1 MKGGKRTGAG
11 RKPCTDKKQQITIY
25 VLTSQIE
32 KLGKDT
38 IRQVGE
44 QVVADSVDGEEFDLD
59 GNLPE
64 DVKTAIGVMTENYV
78 DIADF
83 TSVVRFVKKDTT
95 YYYLTF

>member
-1 MKGGKRTGAG
+1 MET
-11 RKPCTDKKQQITIY
+11 
-25 VLTSQIE
+25 LE
-32 KLGKDT
+32 KLQNETTYLVIDQAANRFNFCGLVEID
-38 IRQVGE
+38 E

-64 DVKTAIGVMTENYV
+64 DTKRAIETMTENYV

-83 TSVVRFVKKDTT
+83 TSVVRFVKDDTT

>member
-1 MKGGKRTGAG
+1 METL
-11 RKPCTDKKQQITIY
+11 KKLQNETTYLVIDQAANRFNFCGLVEI
-25 VLTSQIE
+25 
-32 KLGKDT
+32 D
-38 IRQVGE
+38 E

-64 DVKTAIGVMTENYV
+64 DVKTAIEVMTENYV

-83 TSVVRFVKKDTT
+83 TSVVSFVKDDTT

>member
-1 MKGGKRTGAG
+1 MDTL
-11 RKPCTDKKQQITIY
+11 KKLQNETTYLVIDQASNRFNFCGLAEI
-25 VLTSQIE
+25 
-32 KLGKDT
+32 D
-38 IRQVGE
+38 E
-44 QVVADSVDGEEFDLD
+44 QVVANSVDGEEYDLD

-64 DVKTAIGVMTENYV
+64 DTKRAIETMTENYV

>member
-1 MKGGKRTGAG
+1 MKT
-11 RKPCTDKKQQITIY
+11 
-25 VLTSQIE
+25 LE
-32 KLGKDT
+32 KLQNETTYLVIDQASNRFNFCGLAEVD
-38 IRQVGE
+38 E

-64 DVKTAIGVMTENYV
+64 DVKTAVEVMSENYV

-83 TSVVRFVKKDTT
+83 TTVVRFGKNDTT

>member
-1 MKGGKRTGAG
+1 MDTLA
-11 RKPCTDKKQQITIY
+11 
-25 VLTSQIE
+25 
-32 KLGKDT
+32 KLQNETTYLVIDQAANRFNFCGLAE
-38 IRQVGE
+38 VNE
-44 QVVADSVDGEEFDLD
+44 QVVADSVDGEEYDLG

-64 DVKTAIGVMTENYV
+64 DVKTAIEVMTENYV

>member
-1 MKGGKRTGAG
+1 MDTL
-11 RKPCTDKKQQITIY
+11 KKLQNETTYLVIDQAANRFNFCGLVEI
-25 VLTSQIE
+25 
-32 KLGKDT
+32 D
-38 IRQVGE
+38 E
-44 QVVADSVDGEEFDLD
+44 QVVADSVDGEEYDLD

-64 DVKTAIGVMTENYV
+64 DTKRAIETMTENYV

>member
-1 MKGGKRTGAG
+1 MDT
-11 RKPCTDKKQQITIY
+11 
-25 VLTSQIE
+25 LE
-32 KLGKDT
+32 KLQNETTYLVIDQASNRFNFCGLVEVD
-38 IRQVGE
+38 E

-64 DVKTAIGVMTENYV
+64 DVKTAIEVMTENYV

-83 TSVVRFVKKDTT
+83 TSVVSFVKDDTT

>member
-1 MKGGKRTGAG
+1 MDA
-11 RKPCTDKKQQITIY
+11 
-25 VLTSQIE
+25 LE
-32 KLGKDT
+32 KLQNETTYLVIDQAANRFNFCGLVEVD
-38 IRQVGE
+38 E

-64 DVKTAIGVMTENYV
+64 DTKRAIETMTENYV
-78 DIADF
+78 DIADS

>member
-1 MKGGKRTGAG
+1 MAAL
-11 RKPCTDKKQQITIY
+11 KKLQNETTYLVIDQAANRFNFCGLVEI
-25 VLTSQIE
+25 
-32 KLGKDT
+32 D
-38 IRQVGE
+38 E

-64 DVKTAIGVMTENYV
+64 DVKTAIEVMTENYV

>member
-1 MKGGKRTGAG
+1 MDTL
-11 RKPCTDKKQQITIY
+11 KKLQNETTYLVIDQAANRFNFCGL
-25 VLTSQIE
+25 VE
-32 KLGKDT
+32 VD
-38 IRQVGE
+38 E

-64 DVKTAIGVMTENYV
+64 DTKRAIETMTENYV

>member
-1 MKGGKRTGAG
+1 MDT
-11 RKPCTDKKQQITIY
+11 
-25 VLTSQIE
+25 LE
-32 KLGKDT
+32 KLQNETTYLVIDQAANRFNFCGLVEID
-38 IRQVGE
+38 E

-64 DVKTAIGVMTENYV
+64 DTKRAIETMTENYV

>member
-1 MKGGKRTGAG
+1 METL
-11 RKPCTDKKQQITIY
+11 KKLQNETTYLVIDQAANRFNFCGLVEI
-25 VLTSQIE
+25 
-32 KLGKDT
+32 D
-38 IRQVGE
+38 E

-64 DVKTAIGVMTENYV
+64 DVKTAIEVMTENYV

>member
-1 MKGGKRTGAG
+1 METL
-11 RKPCTDKKQQITIY
+11 KKLQNETTYLVIDQAANRFNFCGLVEI
-25 VLTSQIE
+25 
-32 KLGKDT
+32 D
-38 IRQVGE
+38 E

-64 DVKTAIGVMTENYV
+64 DTKRAIETMTENYV

>member
-1 MKGGKRTGAG
+1 METL
-11 RKPCTDKKQQITIY
+11 KKLQNETTYLVIDQAANRFNFCGLVEI
-25 VLTSQIE
+25 
-32 KLGKDT
+32 D
-38 IRQVGE
+38 E
-44 QVVADSVDGEEFDLD
+44 QVVADSVDGEEYDLD

-64 DVKTAIGVMTENYV
+64 DTKRAIETMTENYV

>member
-1 MKGGKRTGAG
+1 METL
-11 RKPCTDKKQQITIY
+11 KKLQNETTY
-25 VLTSQIE
+25 
-32 KLGKDT
+32 
-38 IRQVGE
+38 QVIDQAANRFNFCGLVEIDE

-64 DVKTAIGVMTENYV
+64 DTKRAIETMTENYV

>member
-1 MKGGKRTGAG
+1 METL
-11 RKPCTDKKQQITIY
+11 KKLQNETTYLVIDQAANRFNFCGLVEI
-25 VLTSQIE
+25 
-32 KLGKDT
+32 D
-38 IRQVGE
+38 E

-64 DVKTAIGVMTENYV
+64 DVKTAIEVMTENYV

-83 TSVVRFVKKDTT
+83 TSVVRFVKDDTT

>member
-1 MKGGKRTGAG
+1 MDT
-11 RKPCTDKKQQITIY
+11 
-25 VLTSQIE
+25 LE
-32 KLGKDT
+32 KLQNETTYLVIDQASNRFNFCGLVEVD
-38 IRQVGE
+38 E

-64 DVKTAIGVMTENYV
+64 DVKTAIEVMAENYV

-83 TSVVRFVKKDTT
+83 TSVVSFVKDDTT

>member
-1 MKGGKRTGAG
+1 MNT
-11 RKPCTDKKQQITIY
+11 
-25 VLTSQIE
+25 LE
-32 KLGKDT
+32 KLQNETTYLVIDQAANRFNFCGLVEID
-38 IRQVGE
+38 E

-64 DVKTAIGVMTENYV
+64 DTKRAIETMTENYV

>member
-1 MKGGKRTGAG
+1 MDT
-11 RKPCTDKKQQITIY
+11 
-25 VLTSQIE
+25 LE
-32 KLGKDT
+32 KLQNETTYLVIDQASNRFNFCGLAEVD
-38 IRQVGE
+38 E
-44 QVVADSVDGEEFDLD
+44 QVVANSVNGEEYDLD

-64 DVKTAIGVMTENYV
+64 DVKTAIEVMTENYV